1 MDAGKERI
9 FLEVGKVL
17 EKKVYVGT
25 SKLRLLECMELGDDY
40 TKWLTTNELES
51 HIHVVPLWSI
61 ASFKRMGS
69 ISRYYQGRYNSI
81 VGFSPTGWNF
91 GRDKKRTPGR
101 RWQQGTI
108 IRYYFLYFCTCC
120 NFQLDWL
127 FLPWFHMYIL
137 LFLLSELCS

>member
-1 MDAGKERI
+1 MVYAGLERPVSVVN
-9 FLEVGKVL
+9 FLFQVHVQDDILLPRLGKVL

-69 ISRYYQGRYNSI
+69 ISRYYQ
-81 VGFSPTGWNF
+81 VHLKTLHLSPSHITHQ
-91 GRDKKRTPGR
+91 T
-101 RWQQGTI
+101 
-108 IRYYFLYFCTCC
+108 
-120 NFQLDWL
+120 
-127 FLPWFHMYIL
+127 MAL
-137 LFLLSELCS
+137 L

>member
-69 ISRYYQGRYNSI
+69 ISRYYQ
-81 VGFSPTGWNF
+81 VHLKTLHLSPSHITHQ
-91 GRDKKRTPGR
+91 T
-101 RWQQGTI
+101 
-108 IRYYFLYFCTCC
+108 
-120 NFQLDWL
+120 
-127 FLPWFHMYIL
+127 MAL
-137 LFLLSELCS
+137 L